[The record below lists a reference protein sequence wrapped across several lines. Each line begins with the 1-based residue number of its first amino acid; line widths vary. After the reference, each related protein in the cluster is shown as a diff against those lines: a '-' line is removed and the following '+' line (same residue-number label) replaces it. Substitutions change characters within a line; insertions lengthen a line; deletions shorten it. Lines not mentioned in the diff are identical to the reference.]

1 MARTRASEPAREN
14 QEEVTRMALLDIQE
28 LEPTDA
34 EWGHGGGG
42 GSHLSVLL
50 CDSTVSITLC

>member
-1 MARTRASEPAREN
+1 
-14 QEEVTRMALLDIQE
+14 MALLDIQE

-42 GSHLSVLL
+42 SHLSVAL